1 MIHSEI
7 PSTPFS
13 TCLSGSAKETEGR
26 LKNLFSGP
34 KKRPPVLLLALAY
47 ALCLLCGNLVS
58 CRREP
63 GLAVPGLVMETQ
75 YYDTYGNYVEI
86 PALVLPAGEENE
98 AEVLALAETTREELF
113 QTLEEFIA
121 ADLKD
126 PRELYRGFDP
136 LHILGFRIQED
147 GTPVFYLSAVVDG
160 RDLGEGGFLDEWV
173 RLYIWDSGKISRY
186 SCMALTTEDA
196 IPLVPEAETVP
207 MDPPLW
213 SQWHHTGLGPTG
225 GFTQRFAY
233 VPGEDPDGEN
243 FYSQLMECYAQYQT
257 QWTVYYADSH
267 TERDTDGCLRVGP
280 AT

>member
-1 MIHSEI
+1 M
-7 PSTPFS
+7 T
-13 TCLSGSAKETEGR
+13 
-26 LKNLFSGP
+26 
-34 KKRPPVLLLALAY
+34 
-47 ALCLLCGNLVS
+47 
-58 CRREP
+58 
-63 GLAVPGLVMETQ
+63 
-75 YYDTYGNYVEI
+75 
-86 PALVLPAGEENE
+86 E

-121 ADLKD
+121 ADPKD

-136 LHILGFRIQED
+136 LRILGFRIQED
-147 GTPVFYLSAVVDG
+147 GTPVFYLSAVVDS

-173 RLYIWDSGKISRY
+173 RLYIWDSGKISRC

>member
-1 MIHSEI
+1 M
-7 PSTPFS
+7 T
-13 TCLSGSAKETEGR
+13 
-26 LKNLFSGP
+26 
-34 KKRPPVLLLALAY
+34 
-47 ALCLLCGNLVS
+47 
-58 CRREP
+58 
-63 GLAVPGLVMETQ
+63 
-75 YYDTYGNYVEI
+75 
-86 PALVLPAGEENE
+86 E

-136 LHILGFRIQED
+136 LRILGFRIQED

-173 RLYIWDSGKISRY
+173 RLYIWDSGKISRC